1 MGTTMVLLN
10 NGTTVHIVEYLENSL
25 GRHSNRSLEEMVLL
39 SVGMSLYTI
48 LGVLGEFV
56 SGVFDVEFL
65 N

>member
-1 MGTTMVLLN
+1 MVLLN
-10 NGTTVHIVEYLENSL
+10 NGTTVQIVDYLENSL

-56 SGVFDVEFL
+56 SRVFDVGFL
-65 N
+65 I